1 MQASKEYYNAVAK
14 GTAFQL
20 KETAWA
26 GNDSKNY
33 IEQVQSLRKH
43 HRAKTL
49 LDYGCGK
56 GEQYTFK
63 GCGKGEQYTFKTPP
77 FDQRCG
83 FTSSYQYDPCVSC
96 YSQPPRSN
104 RKFDA
109 IVCLQVIRHIPNQ
122 DIKWLKEY
130 FERTAKKFVL
140 IGEFDPTFKQ
150 KPKKVTNAD
159 SENRTIDFYRE
170 AFADWNSP
178 AELYFY
184 WRKYQCEHTKKDN
197 DKIINI
203 M

>member
-1 MQASKEYYNAVAK
+1 MEPSQQYYDAVAN
-14 GTAFQL
+14 GTHFQ
-20 KETAWA
+20 ETESAWA
-26 GNDSKNY
+26 GADSKNY
-33 IEQVQSLRKH
+33 IEQIQCLRKH

-56 GEQYTFK
+56 GEQYTLK
-63 GCGKGEQYTFKTPP
+63 SPP
-77 FDQRCG
+77 FDKRCG
-83 FTSSYQYDPCVSC
+83 FTSSYLYDPCVGY
-96 YSQPPRSN
+96 YSQPPRRN

-122 DIKWLKEY
+122 DISWLKEL

-150 KPKKVTNAD
+150 KPKKVTNSD
-159 SENRTIDFYRE
+159 SESRTIDFYQE
-170 AFADWNSP
+170 AFADWDSP
-178 AELYFY
+178 AELYFH
-184 WRKYQCEHTKKDN
+184 WRKHQCDLTKKDN

>member
-1 MQASKEYYNAVAK
+1 MEPSQEYYDAVAK
-14 GTAFQL
+14 GTAFQV
-20 KETAWA
+20 KESAWA
-26 GNDSKNY
+26 GGDSKNY
-33 IEQVQSLRKH
+33 IEQIQCLQKH

-56 GEQYTFK
+56 GEQYTQK
-63 GCGKGEQYTFKTPP
+63 IPP

-83 FTSSYQYDPCVSC
+83 FTSSYLYDPCVSY
-96 YSQPPRSN
+96 YSKPPRNN

-109 IVCLQVIRHIPNQ
+109 IICLQVIRHIPNQ
-122 DIKWLKEY
+122 DINWLKEY

-150 KPKKVTNAD
+150 KSKKVTNAD
-159 SENRTIDFYRE
+159 SENRTIDFYQE

-178 AELYFY
+178 SELYFY
-184 WRKYQCEHTKKDN
+184 WRKHTCEQTKKDN

>member
-1 MQASKEYYNAVAK
+1 MEPSQQYLDAVAK
-14 GTAFQL
+14 GTHFQ
-20 KETAWA
+20 ENESAWA
-26 GNDSKNY
+26 GYDAKNY
-33 IEQVQSLRKH
+33 IDAINVLR
-43 HRAKTL
+43 HRHKARTL

-56 GEQYTFK
+56 GHQYTVK
-63 GCGKGEQYTFKTPP
+63 NPP
-77 FDQRCG
+77 FDEVTG
-83 FTSSYQYDPCVSC
+83 FRSAYLFDPCVAD
-96 YSQPPRSN
+96 YSKLPRSN

-109 IVCLQVIRHIPNQ
+109 IICLQVIRHIPNQ

-130 FERTAKKFVL
+130 FESTAKKFVL

-150 KPKKVTNAD
+150 KIKKVTNAD
-159 SENRTIDFYRE
+159 SESRTIDFYQE

-184 WRKYQCEHTKKDN
+184 WRKHQCELTKKDN

>member
-1 MQASKEYYNAVAK
+1 MWRNAPLNRLMEHSKEYLDAVEK
-14 GTAFQL
+14 GTHFQ
-20 KETAWA
+20 ETESAWA

-33 IEQVQSLRKH
+33 IEEIKCLRKH

-56 GEQYTFK
+56 GQQYTQK
-63 GCGKGEQYTFKTPP
+63 SPP

-83 FTSSYQYDPCVSC
+83 FESYYLYDPCVSY
-96 YSQPPRSN
+96 YSEPPRSN

-109 IVCLQVIRHIPNQ
+109 IICLQVIRHIPNK
-122 DIKWLKEY
+122 DIPWLKEL

-140 IGEFDPTFKQ
+140 IGEYDPNIKQ

-159 SENRTIDFYRE
+159 SESRTIDFYQE

-178 AELYFY
+178 AELYFH
-184 WRKYQCEHTKKDN
+184 WRKHQCEQTKKDN

>member
-1 MQASKEYYNAVAK
+1 MMEPSQQYYDAVAK
-14 GTAFQL
+14 GTHFQ
-20 KETAWA
+20 ETESAWA

-33 IEQVQSLRKH
+33 IEEIKCLVKH
-43 HRAKTL
+43 HKAKTL

-56 GEQYTFK
+56 GQQYTQK
-63 GCGKGEQYTFKTPP
+63 SPS

-83 FTSSYQYDPCVSC
+83 FKSYYLYDPCVRH
-96 YSQPPRSN
+96 YSEPPRGS

-109 IVCLQVIRHIPNQ
+109 IICLQVIRHIPNK
-122 DIKWLKEY
+122 DIPWLKEL

-140 IGEFDPTFKQ
+140 IGEYDPNIKQ

-159 SENRTIDFYRE
+159 SESRTIDFYRE
-170 AFADWNSP
+170 AFADWDST
-178 AELYFY
+178 AELYFH
-184 WRKYQCEHTKKDN
+184 WRKHQCELTKADN